1 MDSPTE
7 TPAAGADEP
16 GLRVVLP
23 RRRAQPGRAIVLL
36 VAALLFGGVP
46 TAMVAGVF
54 LGVPVEGDLPGA
66 VGLVLFC
73 LPFQAVALLALA
85 GAVRAVSSGCTVELT
100 PEELRV
106 VDRIGPLS
114 WTRRRDASAL
124 RDIALDEHR
133 PPRGGGGPWHER
145 WGLRATFRGSPRL
158 RFARGYERARLAEV
172 AEHLQTAASG
182 WGRDLEARG
191 SLEVQE
197 LRTTE
202 PGAPGRLPSP
212 AGDATLPDLEDL
224 PVGGDILLRR
234 DAAGLVVLVPPA
246 GVRGSHGL
254 VWIGGGFVVMG
265 LFGTLVGLGSGDA
278 SLKSLFGLPFA
289 ALGAGLFL
297 AGWNLSRR
305 RSRLTVGAEELV
317 LEHDG
322 PLGRRVRRVPL
333 ASVEDVR
340 VGPSGVRINDRPVM
354 EVQVHADG
362 RKAIGLLAQREE
374 AECEA
379 VAAALYDE
387 VFGPRQGAGPA

>member
-7 TPAAGADEP
+7 TPAAGTEEP

-23 RRRAQPGRAIVLL
+23 RRRSQPGRALVLL

-54 LGVPVEGDLPGA
+54 LGVPVEGDLPGP

-73 LPFQAVALLALA
+73 LPFLAVALLALA

-106 VDRIGPLS
+106 VDRIGPLR
-114 WTRRRDASAL
+114 WRRRRDASAL

-145 WGLRATFRGSPRL
+145 WGLRATFRGAPRL
-158 RFARGYERARLAEV
+158 RFARGYERDRLAEV
-172 AEHLQTAASG
+172 AEHLQTAARE
-182 WGRDLEARG
+182 WGRDLEVRG

-197 LRTTE
+197 LGAADRDAPGGLAPST
-202 PGAPGRLPSP
+202 GAPELDG
-212 AGDATLPDLEDL
+212 LEDL

-234 DAAGLVVLVPPA
+234 EAAGLVVLVPPA

-265 LFGTLVGLGSGDA
+265 VFGTLIGLGSGDA
-278 SLKSLFGLPFA
+278 SLKSLLGLPFA
-289 ALGAGLFL
+289 ALGVGLFL
-297 AGWNLSRR
+297 AGWNLSSR
-305 RSRLTVGAEELV
+305 RSRLAVGAEELV

-333 ASVEDVR
+333 ASVEDIR
-340 VGPSGVRINDRPVM
+340 VGPSGIRVNDRPVM

-362 RKAIGLLAQREE
+362 RKAIGLLAQRKE